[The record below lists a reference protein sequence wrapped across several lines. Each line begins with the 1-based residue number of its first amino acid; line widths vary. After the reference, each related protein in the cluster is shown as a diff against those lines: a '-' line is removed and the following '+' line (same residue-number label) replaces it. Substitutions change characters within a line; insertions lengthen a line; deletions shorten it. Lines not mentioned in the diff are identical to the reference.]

1 MSASESS
8 TLQANTP
15 VATNSESTLPAKVPT
30 LGEGFQE
37 PAKKVSSK
45 PKNDSDSDPEADGKG
60 APTDPA
66 KARKRRL
73 FGLGKKI
80 EDKMKGRKGESNS
93 QEGPASQKMKETTVQ
108 PLPRKSSQNSS
119 PPRSNHPYQL
129 PASPNR
135 NLYSSSPRVV
145 SPAGSQIFE
154 RDVQDSTL
162 PVPNSPAIPSHIQ
175 TENYVPP
182 VLDASTEAIT
192 NNKLDPD
199 SVEIVMH
206 SHHQPAAVTV
216 TGVGSP
222 DVLLGHWTDDLA
234 SHPAMDREDTASSYG
249 ALDSTDVRRLSFISF
264 ADVVQSE
271 HAEHTGNRDSVYI
284 AGLSSLSSAINRSP
298 SPVRSPVSSQG
309 FGTSPP
315 TSKSASVKG
324 LELSPGRKPL
334 ASPTINGELA
344 IETMSQ
350 ALRRTG
356 SGDLSGVRSLPLS
369 PISPDG
375 LSDRS
380 YK

>member
-1 MSASESS
+1 M
-8 TLQANTP
+8 
-15 VATNSESTLPAKVPT
+15 
-30 LGEGFQE
+30 G
-37 PAKKVSSK
+37 
-45 PKNDSDSDPEADGKG
+45 GK
-60 APTDPA
+60 
-66 KARKRRL
+66 
-73 FGLGKKI
+73 F
-80 EDKMKGRKGESNS
+80 
-93 QEGPASQKMKETTVQ
+93 
-108 PLPRKSSQNSS
+108 
-119 PPRSNHPYQL
+119 HP
-129 PASPNR
+129 
-135 NLYSSSPRVV
+135 
-145 SPAGSQIFE
+145 
-154 RDVQDSTL
+154 
-162 PVPNSPAIPSHIQ
+162 PAIPAHIQ

-192 NNKLDPD
+192 NKQLDPD
-199 SVEIVMH
+199 TVEIVMH

-216 TGVGSP
+216 TGAGNS
-222 DVLLGHWTDDLA
+222 DVLLGHWADDLV
-234 SHPAMDREDTASSYG
+234 SHPPTEKEDSASTYG

-271 HAEHTGNRDSVYI
+271 HAEHAGNRDSVYI

-324 LELSPGRKPL
+324 LDLSPGRKPL
-334 ASPTINGELA
+334 ASPTISGELA

-375 LSDRS
+375 FSDRS
-380 YK
+380 FK